1 MASTET
7 QPLLASQPNDTEEA
21 TAAAAEDTTSS
32 PPPVPETEPLLG
44 RPGDALQKD
53 DAPMINNLYLGTG
66 LLAQAGAVLLLVLI
80 WAGVFVHP
88 TLPLVTPH
96 PLLQSLGVFTLTQA
110 ILILQPTNTPTAKLL
125 GARAHAALHLLSFL
139 LFTAGISIIETN
151 KQVNHGDHFHSVHG
165 YLGAA
170 TGIVLLLQYLFGFL
184 MWAVPAVFGGVER
197 AKASWR
203 YHRYAGYVVLLLVLA
218 TVITATDTDYNK
230 GVLKIKTWSV
240 AVAVVLIVA
249 GVFPR
254 IQLAKLGIQRAR

>member
-1 MASTET
+1 MASIET
-7 QPLLASQPNDTEEA
+7 QPLLATEPDAE
-21 TAAAAEDTTSS
+21 AAAPTTS
-32 PPPVPETEPLLG
+32 PPTESEPLLG

-66 LLAQAGAVLLLVLI
+66 AVAQAGGVLLLVVI
-80 WAGVFVHP
+80 WGCVFLHP

-125 GARAHAALHLLSFL
+125 GARAHAALHLLSFM
-139 LFTAGISIIETN
+139 LFASGVAVIETN
-151 KQVNHGDHFHSVHG
+151 KHVNRGEHFHSLHG

-170 TGIVLLLQYLFGFL
+170 TGIVLLAQYLFGFF
-184 MWAVPAVFGGVER
+184 MWAVPAAFGGVDR
-197 AKASWR
+197 AKATWR

-218 TVITATDTDYNK
+218 TVLSATDTDYNK

-240 AVAVVLIVA
+240 ALAVAMIVL

-254 IQLAKLGIQRAR
+254 IQLSKLGIQRSR